1 MILRFIHIVLA
12 ILLVYIFILFGRDY
26 LKHKKE
32 NDGSI
37 PKAAGIGFITNF
49 LDALGIGSYAPTTML
64 LKLTKYM
71 KSDKY
76 IPGTLTVSCS
86 IPVIVEAF
94 LFTNTIKVEGTTLI
108 SLVVAAALG
117 SFIGSKVMSK
127 FNEKIVRIVM
137 GVALVLTAILML
149 LSQLGILSALGAGNT
164 AIGLHGLN
172 LVIAIVGNFILGS
185 LMTAGVGLYAPC
197 MAMVYM
203 LGMSPDVAFPIMMT
217 SCAVL
222 MPVAAYEFIKAGN
235 YNRHA
240 SLGITIGGVIG
251 VAIAVLFVKSLDLN
265 VLTWLI
271 IVVVTF
277 TGIQMLYQGIKEKS
291 QTVEEVEKESEKDSD
306 KDSQASSE
314 TK

>member
-1 MILRFIHIVLA
+1 MILRIIQAILA
-12 ILLVYIFILFGRDY
+12 ILLIYIVILFGRDY
-26 LKHKKE
+26 IKHRSSS
-32 NDGSI
+32 DGNLA
-37 PKAAGIGFITNF
+37 KAGVIGFITNF
-49 LDALGIGSYAPTTML
+49 FDALGIGSYAPTTML
-64 LKLTKYM
+64 LKFTKYL
-71 KSDKY
+71 KSDKL
-76 IPGTLTVSCS
+76 IPGTLTVSCA

-94 LFTNTIKVEGTTLI
+94 LFTNTIKVEGSTLL
-108 SLVVAAALG
+108 SMVAAAAIG

-137 GVALVLTAILML
+137 GIALVITAILML
-149 LSQLGILSALGAGNT
+149 LSQLGVLSALGSGNT
-164 AIGLHGLN
+164 AIGLHGTS
-172 LVIAIVGNFILGS
+172 LVIAIVGNFILGA

-197 MAMVYM
+197 MALVYM

-222 MPVAAYEFIKAGN
+222 MPVAAYEFIKSGT

-240 SLGITIGGVIG
+240 SLGITIGGIIG
-251 VAIAVLFVKSLDLN
+251 VAVAVLFVKSLDLN

-277 TGIQMLYQGIKEKS
+277 TGFQMLYQGIKQKN
-291 QTVEEVEKESEKDSD
+291 ESVK
-306 KDSQASSE
+306 QAEDNSETSSE